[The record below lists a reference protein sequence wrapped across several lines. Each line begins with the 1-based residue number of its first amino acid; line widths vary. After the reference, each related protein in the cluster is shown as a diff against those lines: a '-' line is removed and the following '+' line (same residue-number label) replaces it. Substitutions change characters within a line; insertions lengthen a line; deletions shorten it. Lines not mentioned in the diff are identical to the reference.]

1 MIMLCET
8 MPVNS
13 ESLCKLAQAAVDELK
28 GRDVTRLDVRELTDV
43 TDYLL
48 IVSGRSARQVKAI
61 AENVVEKAKAAG
73 VRPLGV
79 EGLDDGE
86 WVLVDLCDV
95 VVHVMQP
102 DTRTYYELEK
112 LWTAMQPVQGGSD
125 VAATTTH

>member
-1 MIMLCET
+1 M
-8 MPVNS
+8 NS
-13 ESLCKLAQAAVDELK
+13 KNLCKLAHRAIDELK
-28 GRDVTRLDVRELTDV
+28 GQDVTELDVRKLTDV

-48 IVSGRSARQVKAI
+48 VASGRSARQVKAI
-61 AENVVEKAKAAG
+61 AENVVERAKAAG
-73 VRPLGV
+73 VRPLGT

-112 LWTAMQPVQGGSD
+112 LWTAMAPAQGGAD
-125 VAATTTH
+125 ATATSPH